1 MRALESLANRVK
13 SLNINDMIH
22 ELSEN
27 TEFMDYIIEL
37 NTRNQLYDK
46 GVNANGIRLD
56 SIGGEYSTNTIVGV
70 PGRFQG
76 KMELGLP
83 TDRITLFNKGKFYES
98 FITFFNG
105 KDIVLS
111 ADTIKNNWDG
121 AIDLLDRWGKEIL
134 GLNEDSLT
142 LLRLKAKLILIP
154 YIKKILLTR

>member
-1 MRALESLANRVK
+1 MRTLESLANRVK

-37 NTRNQLYDK
+37 NTKNQLYDK
-46 GVNANGIRLD
+46 GVNSLNV
-56 SIGGEYSTNTIVGV
+56 SIGDYSPKTKGIKQE
-70 PGRFQG
+70 QG
-76 KMELGLP
+76 QP
-83 TDRITLFNKGKFYES
+83 FDRVTLNDTGAFYES
-98 FITFFNG
+98 FITYFNG
-105 KDIVLS
+105 KDIVIS
-111 ADTIKNNWDG
+111 ANVIKDTS
-121 AIDLLDRWGKEIL
+121 DLISDWGKEIL

>member
-37 NTRNQLYDK
+37 NTKNQLYDK
-46 GVNANGIRLD
+46 GVNSLNV
-56 SIGGEYSTNTIVGV
+56 SIGEYSPKTKGIKQE
-70 PGRFQG
+70 QG
-76 KMELGLP
+76 QP
-83 TDRITLFNKGKFYES
+83 FDRVTLNDTGAFYES
-98 FITFFNG
+98 FITYFNG
-105 KDIVLS
+105 KDIVIS
-111 ADTIKNNWDG
+111 ANVIKDTS
-121 AIDLLDRWGKEIL
+121 DLISDWGKEIL

-154 YIKKILLTR
+154 YIKNILLTR